1 MKMSVRVLWHQMKG
15 IKINYRGQYLVSGNF
30 CSCIVAPDKR
40 EEKEGRERILVSSNV
55 FFFLFITLVPF
66 SGYPRTKLK
75 AKERRMRRRN
85 SDNAGKRNGE
95 VEKLESSRKVGIW
108 EKLPKF
114 QLSPL
119 FSSFFVNQPFLR
131 NNLTRRPV

>member
-1 MKMSVRVLWHQMKG
+1 MSARVLWPQMKG

-30 CSCIVAPDKR
+30 CSCTMALIR
-40 EEKEGRERILVSSNV
+40 EKEGRERILVSSNV
-55 FFFLFITLVPF
+55 FFLSCLFQGFHFPVI
-66 SGYPRTKLK
+66 PRTRLK
-75 AKERRMRRRN
+75 AKERRRRRRN

-95 VEKLESSRKVGIW
+95 VEKLEYSRKVGIRG
-108 EKLPKF
+108 KLPKF